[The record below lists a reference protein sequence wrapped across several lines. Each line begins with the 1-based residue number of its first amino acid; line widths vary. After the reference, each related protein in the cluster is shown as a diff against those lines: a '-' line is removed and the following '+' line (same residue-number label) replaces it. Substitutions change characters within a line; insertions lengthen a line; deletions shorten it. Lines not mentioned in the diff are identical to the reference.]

1 MRVRLMVRLVN
12 DPSSR
17 TDTDS
22 PCQPMA
28 MARLGYDIGTNCN
41 QVMLRYWLVGFPGS
55 LPNSWQSGGI
65 QDVAQFHRR
74 DLMNI
79 CYLHG

>member
-17 TDTDS
+17 ADTDS

-41 QVMLRYWLVGFPGS
+41 QVMLMVLAGG
-55 LPNSWQSGGI
+55 LPRK
-65 QDVAQFHRR
+65 FTE
-74 DLMNI
+74 
-79 CYLHG
+79 